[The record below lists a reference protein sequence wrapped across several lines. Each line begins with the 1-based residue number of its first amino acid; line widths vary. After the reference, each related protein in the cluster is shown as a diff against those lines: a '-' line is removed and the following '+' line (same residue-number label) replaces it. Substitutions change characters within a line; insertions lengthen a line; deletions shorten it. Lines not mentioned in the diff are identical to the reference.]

1 MNSTQRIT
9 VVDSLRG
16 FAVCGIILIHFMEH
30 MNFYAFPEQAPFNQ
44 TIWDT
49 VWFLGSSKMYA
60 IFALLFGFSCF
71 IQHHNQEV
79 KGYDFRPRFAW
90 RMVLLFIWG
99 LLDLMFYNGDILGTY
114 AAMGLLMIPLV
125 KAPDKV
131 LKWIAIFLF
140 LQPVELIYMI
150 LGSIN
155 PELHPLN
162 TGIGPLWGILYDACG
177 NGSILDVAKA
187 GLQTGLQVNFGW
199 AIENGRLTQTLMLFI
214 IGFLLGR
221 HGRFMD
227 TEENTKF
234 WKKVLVTSLVAFAVF
249 LPLWKTIPGLIENR
263 TVANSADTLLNMWR
277 NFAMTCFYVSG
288 ITLLYYRTKAQKAIF
303 QLSYIGKMSL
313 TDYLLQSIVGGFIFY
328 NWGLHL
334 YDKVPHYAS
343 LLIAVA
349 FLFALYFFCRWWTT
363 HHKRGPL
370 EEIWTRLTW
379 IGGKR

>member
-1 MNSTQRIT
+1 MNSTHRIT

-90 RMVLLFIWG
+90 RMVLLFVWG

-150 LGSIN
+150 LGSLN

-249 LPLWKTIPGLIENR
+249 LPLWKTIPGCIENKP
-263 TVANSADTLLNMWR
+263 VSASLETLLYQWR

-288 ITLLYYRTKAQKAIF
+288 ITLLFYHTKAQKAIL

-313 TDYLLQSIVGGFIFY
+313 TDYLIQSIVGGFIFY

-334 YDKVPHYAS
+334 YDKTPHYAS